1 MKPFNLEEAKAG
13 KPVCTR
19 DGKPVRII
27 CFDRNEK
34 TYPIIALVDKG
45 PFEVVYT
52 YTNEGKYNF
61 EGFSDFDLLI
71 VPIKKKGWVNI
82 YKKNITNNI
91 TDRGGG
97 YIFPTKEQ
105 ALNAVMS
112 GQGYVTTTEIEW
124 EE

>member
-1 MKPFNLEEAKAG
+1 MKPFDLEEAKQG

-19 DGKPVRII
+19 DGKPARII
-27 CFDRNEK
+27 CFDREEK
-34 TYPIIALVDKG
+34 TYPIVALVDKG

-52 YTNEGKYNF
+52 YTNEGLYNYA
-61 EGFSDFDLLI
+61 GLSDFDLLM
-71 VPIKKKGWVNI
+71 VSTKKKGWINI
-82 YKKNITNNI
+82 HKKDITYNII
-91 TDRGGG
+91 DRGGG

-112 GQGYVTTTEIEW
+112 GQGYVTTAEIEW